1 MKTYMGIVFFVL
13 VLCSP
18 IQADY
23 MELLFKGD
31 HEAALQQMRPLAE
44 KGDAKA
50 QYDYALMFENGVVV
64 NQNQIEAAKWYKKSA
79 AQGYPYAQNNLA
91 VMYEEGRGVER
102 DYAKAADW
110 FRRAARQ
117 GLTKAQYSLGRLYA
131 EGRGVNKDF
140 VQAYLWLSLAVSDA
154 ELTEAKEHRDKLA
167 RKMTAAQMNQA
178 RKLVQGFK
186 PAKAAK

>member
-1 MKTYMGIVFFVL
+1 MKTYLGIVLFVL

-23 MELLFKGD
+23 MQSLLKGD
-31 HEAALQQMRPLAE
+31 HQAALEEMRPLAV

-64 NQNQIEAAKWYKKSA
+64 NQNQIEAAKWYMKSA
-79 AQGYPYAQNNLA
+79 AQGYPYAQNNLG

-117 GLTKAQYSLGRLYA
+117 GLTKAQYSLGKLYA
-131 EGRGVNKDF
+131 DGRGVKKDP

-154 ELTEAKEHRDKLA
+154 ELTEAKDHRDKLA
-167 RKMTAAQMNQA
+167 EKMTAAQMDQA

-186 PAKAAK
+186 PTKTAK